1 MAFTILVT
9 AALTVAVFSVTPG
22 DDFSSSYTVITGW
35 HTANGRYFKA
45 DGAKIG
51 SEESIYAKMPKV
63 PDSGD
68 KIIIYSKGLNI
79 NLGTRGK
86 EVKKF
91 NGSGYPSFCFVDAN
105 DISKNSEIS
114 LRLEPTNSGAAI
126 MSPIILTSKNDFIFS
141 TVLKY
146 RGLLAFSAL
155 LLLTA
160 AFLIIFAL
168 HKARARLHFAA
179 KFARGGMLSALS
191 AIILL
196 HKTTLPLLF
205 CGNAPL
211 VHYLY
216 YTAIMLLP
224 ATLCGL
230 YLSLSRKKETDVL
243 HTQLFSVFYYALR
256 MFLTVFG
263 ISLQAWAFTYGIIT
277 ALTVAVIVF
286 TVLKPLIAKLRF
298 NREAGVIR
306 IKT

>member
-45 DGAKIG
+45 DGAKIN
-51 SEESIYAKMPKV
+51 SEESIYAKMPKA

-68 KIIIYSKGLNI
+68 KIIIYSKGLSI
-79 NLGTRGK
+79 TLGTRGK

-91 NGSGYPSFCFVDAN
+91 NGTAYPSFCFIDAN
-105 DISKNSEIS
+105 DIAKNSEIS
-114 LRLEPTNSGAAI
+114 LRLKPTYSGAAI

-160 AFLIIFAL
+160 AFLMIFAL
-168 HKARARLHFAA
+168 HKARVRLHFGA
-179 KFARGGMLSALS
+179 KFARGGILSALS
-191 AIILL
+191 AVILL

-216 YTAIMLLP
+216 YTALMLLP

-230 YLSLSRKKETDVL
+230 YLSLAKKKEKGVL
-243 HTQLFSVFYYALR
+243 HTQLFSLFYYALR

-277 ALTVAVIVF
+277 AFTVAVIVF
-286 TVLKPLIAKLRF
+286 TALKPLIAKVRF
-298 NREAGVIR
+298 NRQAGVIR

>member
-1 MAFTILVT
+1 MIT

-51 SEESIYAKMPKV
+51 SKESIYAKMPKA

-68 KIIIYSKGLNI
+68 KIMIYSKGLSI
-79 NLGTRGK
+79 TLGTRGK
-86 EVKKF
+86 ELKKF
-91 NGSGYPSFCFVDAN
+91 IGTAYPSFCFVDAN
-105 DISKNSEIS
+105 DIAKNSEIS
-114 LRLEPTNSGAAI
+114 LRLKPTHSGAAI

-155 LLLTA
+155 LFLTA
-160 AFLIIFAL
+160 AFLMIFAL
-168 HKARARLHFAA
+168 HKVKVRLHFGA
-179 KFARGGMLSALS
+179 KFARGGILSALS
-191 AIILL
+191 AVILL

-216 YTAIMLLP
+216 YTALMLLP
-224 ATLCGL
+224 TTLCGL
-230 YLSLSRKKETDVL
+230 YLSLAKKKEKGVL
-243 HTQLFSVFYYALR
+243 HTQLFSLFYYALR

-263 ISLQAWAFTYGIIT
+263 INLQAWTFTYGIIT
-277 ALTVAVIVF
+277 ALTIAVIVF
-286 TVLKPLIAKLRF
+286 TALKPIIARLRF
-298 NREAGVIR
+298 NRQAGVIR